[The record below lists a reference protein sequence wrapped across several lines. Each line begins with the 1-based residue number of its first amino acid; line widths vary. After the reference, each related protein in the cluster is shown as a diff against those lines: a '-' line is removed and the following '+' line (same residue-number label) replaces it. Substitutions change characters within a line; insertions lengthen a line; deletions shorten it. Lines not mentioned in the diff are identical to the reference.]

1 MTEERLSVL
10 SLSALHEIADN
21 EGIKNAADLSRE
33 ELIEQLLEAIE
44 EDREERECFNN
55 FAMRIEEKKY
65 EILLDEEFESQK
77 GIVFE
82 IPERYNETKISLLLR
97 DPFWAFAYWDIMD
110 QELGEIGER
119 GHIEGLLLRVC
130 QIETDKSGKEVV
142 IDSFDIPVKVQDNKW
157 YINLPESGKN
167 YFIKLVVRLGRGEKV
182 LCTSNTVTSPAKT
195 VAATIAGENI
205 TDFSDPMLA
214 FAGLFN
220 LSDSSLDGSIPHRII
235 QFIEANNFNFKQ

>member
-1 MTEERLSVL
+1 VTEERLSVL
-10 SLSALHEIADN
+10 SLSALLEIAGN
-21 EGIKNAADLSRE
+21 EGIKNAADLNRE
-33 ELIEQLLEAIE
+33 DLIEQILEAIE

-82 IPERYNETKISLLLR
+82 IPERYNETKIALLLR
-97 DPFWAFAYWDIMD
+97 DPFWAFAYWGIQD
-110 QELGEIGER
+110 QELEEIEER
-119 GHIEGLLLRVC
+119 GHLEGLLLRVC
-130 QIETDKSGKEVV
+130 QLETDESGKEGV

-157 YINLPESGKN
+157 YINLPESGKS
-167 YFIKLVVRLGRGEKV
+167 YFIKLIARLAGGEKV
-182 LCTSNTVTSPAKT
+182 LCTSNSVTSPEKT

-214 FAGLFN
+214 FAGLFH
-220 LSDSSLDGSIPHRII
+220 LSESSFDGSIPHRII
-235 QFIEANNFNFKQ
+235 QFIEANNFNFK

>member
-10 SLSALHEIADN
+10 SLSALCEIAGN
-21 EGIKNAADLSRE
+21 EGIKNAAELDRD
-33 ELIEQLLEAIE
+33 ELIEQILEAIE

-77 GIVFE
+77 GIFFE
-82 IPERYNETKISLLLR
+82 IPVTYNETKIALLLR
-97 DPFWAFAYWDIMD
+97 DPFWAFAYWDIQD
-110 QELGEIGER
+110 QELEAIEER
-119 GHIEGLLLRVC
+119 GHIECLLLRVC
-130 QIETDKSGKEVV
+130 QLETDETGKEKVV
-142 IDSFDIPVKVQDNKW
+142 DSFDIPVKVQDNKW
-157 YINLPESGKN
+157 YINLPESGKI
-167 YFIKLVVRLGRGEKV
+167 YFIKLVVRLAGGEKD
-182 LCTSNTVTSPAKT
+182 LCASNTVTSPAKT
-195 VAATIAGENI
+195 VETTIAGENI

-220 LSDSSLDGSIPHRII
+220 LSETTLEGSIPHRII

>member
-21 EGIKNAADLSRE
+21 EGIKHAAEMTREDL
-33 ELIEQLLEAIE
+33 IDQILEAIE

-65 EILLDEEFESQK
+65 EILMDEEFESQE

-82 IPERYNETKISLLLR
+82 IPDRYNETKIALLLR
-97 DPFWAFAYWDIMD
+97 DPFWAFAYWDIQD
-110 QELGEIGER
+110 QELQEIGER

-130 QIETDKSGKEVV
+130 QLEADESGKEKVV
-142 IDSFDIPVKVQDNKW
+142 DSFDIPVKDQDNKW
-157 YINLPESGKN
+157 YINLPESGKR
-167 YFIKLVVRLGRGEKV
+167 YFIKLIVRLAGGERI
-182 LCTSNTVTSPAKT
+182 LCSSNLVTSPAKT

>member
-33 ELIEQLLEAIE
+33 ELIEQILEAIE

-77 GIVFE
+77 GIIFE
-82 IPERYNETKISLLLR
+82 IPERYNETKIALLLR
-97 DPFWAFAYWDIMD
+97 DPFWAFAYWDIQD
-110 QELGEIGER
+110 QELDEIGER

-130 QIETDKSGKEVV
+130 HLENGKSGKEEV
-142 IDSFDIPVKVQDNKW
+142 IDSFDIPVKGQDNKW
-157 YINLPESGKN
+157 YINLPESGKK
-167 YFIKLVVRLGRGEKV
+167 YFIKLVVRLAGGEKV
-182 LCTSNTVTSPAKT
+182 LCTSNLVTSPVKA

-214 FAGLFN
+214 FAGLFH
-220 LSDSSLDGSIPHRII
+220 LDESALDGSIPHRII